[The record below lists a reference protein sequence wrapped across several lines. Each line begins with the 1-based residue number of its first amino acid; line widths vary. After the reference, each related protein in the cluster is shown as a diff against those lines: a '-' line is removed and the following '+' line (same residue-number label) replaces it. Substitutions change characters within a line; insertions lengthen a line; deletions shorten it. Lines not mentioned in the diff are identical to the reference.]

1 MNEVAARETNYTGGT
16 IMFSISE
23 LTVNLIRERILPN
36 LEWLNCR
43 AHTLKNGATVI
54 DMGLEAGGSWE
65 AANLFTQVT
74 LGTLCDV
81 SYGLYDL
88 DGAQVPSVQVTS
100 PNPQIACLS
109 AQFSAWKVPPAGEYQ
124 LAGFASGPA
133 RAITRNDKVSLMWPY
148 QDKHPETALA
158 LQTAELPG
166 EDFAQSVADACGIDP
181 KGVYLLAAT
190 TGSLVGCVQISART
204 PEVSMWGLGF
214 KGFDVAK
221 VIACTSYAPVPPCTR
236 DELRAMD
243 RVNSSCLYGGV
254 ISYVVD
260 CEDAELEGLAEKLV
274 FSNTRHFGRRFS
286 DLYEEAGRDIF
297 QMDSEVHK
305 VAEVTLNN
313 LNTGT
318 TVSAGKRDLRM
329 LKDSFY
335 R

>member
-1 MNEVAARETNYTGGT
+1 
-16 IMFSISE
+16 MFSISE
-23 LTVNLIRERILPN
+23 LTVKFIRKRILPHV
-36 LEWLNCR
+36 EQLNCR

-54 DMGLEAGGSWE
+54 DMGIEAGGSYE
-65 AANLFTQVT
+65 AARLFTQVT
-74 LGTLCDV
+74 LGTLGDV

-88 DGAQVPSVQVTS
+88 DGAQVPSVQVTI

-109 AQFSAWKVPPAGEYQ
+109 AQFSAWKVAPTGEYQ

-133 RAITRNDKVSLMWPY
+133 RAITRNDKVSQMWPY

-158 LQTAELPG
+158 LQTCDLPD
-166 EDFAQSVADACGIDP
+166 EAFAQNVADACGIDP
-181 KGVYLLAAT
+181 AGVYLLAAT
-190 TGSLVGCVQISART
+190 TGSLVGCVQICART

-214 KGFDVAK
+214 KGFDVGK
-221 VIACTSYAPVPPCTR
+221 VVACTGYAPVPPCTR

-243 RVNSSCLYGGV
+243 RVNTSCLYGGV

-260 CEDAELEGLAEKLV
+260 CEDSELMGLADKLV
-274 FSNTRHFGRRFS
+274 FANTRHFGRRFA

-305 VAEVTLNN
+305 VAEITINN
-313 LNTGT
+313 LKTGT
-318 TVSAGKRDLRM
+318 TVSAGRRDLPM